1 MARRGMLVKICRYV
15 LLPYQELIGATAQNQ
30 TIQRMFAV
38 TLFAARYVEFQPT
51 QINGTEA
58 CVRFEL
64 YGCAYGMFLYS

>member
-1 MARRGMLVKICRYV
+1 M
-15 LLPYQELIGATAQNQ
+15 GATVENQ
-30 TIQRMFAV
+30 TIHRMFVA
-38 TLFAARYVEFQPT
+38 TPFTARYVEFRPT